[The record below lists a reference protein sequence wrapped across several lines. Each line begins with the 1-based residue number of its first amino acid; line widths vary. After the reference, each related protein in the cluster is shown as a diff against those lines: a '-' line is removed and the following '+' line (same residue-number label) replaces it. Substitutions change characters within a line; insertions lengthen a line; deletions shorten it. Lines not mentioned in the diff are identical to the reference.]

1 MPSPLLALFPHR
13 AAGPEDAPP
22 VVLLHGM
29 LGDVDNWDATVPAL
43 AAAGYRVLVPLLPVY
58 TAPREDT
65 SVDGLAGHVLR
76 FLDACCPQPCVLMG
90 NSLGGHVAVCVAAR
104 RPGAV
109 RALVLCG
116 ASGLGE
122 VAIGTTT
129 PRRFSRAFVH
139 DRTAFTFHDPV
150 HASDALVDR
159 MMALLADRA
168 SLTRLIAMARSAR
181 ETHIGHLLPTLQ
193 IPTLLVWGAQDRLTP
208 LGVAR
213 RFHTLLPQSS
223 LHIVDECG
231 HAPMIEQPDAFNA
244 LALAFL
250 QQQASR
256 RVYAAQHNVS
266 AMMYREEA

>member
-1 MPSPLLALFPHR
+1 MLSPLLTPFPHR
-13 AAGPEDAPP
+13 AAGPKDAPP

-43 AAAGYRVLVPLLPVY
+43 AAAGYHVLVPLLPVY
-58 TAPREDT
+58 TASHTHT
-65 SVDGLAGHVLR
+65 SVKGLTEYVLR
-76 FLDACCPQPCVLMG
+76 FLDAYCPQPCVLMG

-104 RPGAV
+104 RPASV

-122 VAIGTTT
+122 VSIGTTT
-129 PRRFSRAFVH
+129 PRRFSRAFVR
-139 DRTAFTFHDPV
+139 DRTAFTFHDPA
-150 HASDALVDR
+150 HATDSLVTR

-181 ETHIGHLLPTLQ
+181 DTHIGQLLTTLQ
-193 IPTLLVWGAQDRLTP
+193 MPTLLVWGAQDRLTP
-208 LGVAR
+208 LDVAH
-213 RFHTLLPQSS
+213 RFHALIPNSTLQ
-223 LHIVDECG
+223 IVDACG
-231 HAPMIEQPDAFNA
+231 HAPMIEQPERFNA
-244 LALAFL
+244 IARSFL
-250 QQQASR
+250 QGIAFR